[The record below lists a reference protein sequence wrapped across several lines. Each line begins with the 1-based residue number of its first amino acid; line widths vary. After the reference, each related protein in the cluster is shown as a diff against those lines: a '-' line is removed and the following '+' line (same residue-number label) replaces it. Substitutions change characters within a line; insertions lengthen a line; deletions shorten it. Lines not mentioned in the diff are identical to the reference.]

1 MATVYHTTSKN
12 SIEQQTKLFFPR
24 HEIPVVTA
32 ATVAAAAAAAAVPT
46 LHGGNQIEKCLP
58 NSINQ
63 KLLKWQTCSVV
74 VVVVRM
80 C

>member
-1 MATVYHTTSKN
+1 MDTVYHTTSKN

-24 HEIPVVTA
+24 HEIPVVT
-32 ATVAAAAAAAAVPT
+32 AAAAAAAVPT